1 MVKKNYNSR
10 KRSRNRKSL
19 SGGGKNMMC
28 IPHKDILMEE
38 EEGTWPNPDGPGHI
52 IKCKE
57 KKKIVDCEKD
67 NPTKEIW
74 NKCFWSNTYDTQFD
88 ELRELIK
95 NNNPDNETYK
105 IFKKPDEGGDDGE
118 GDDDEDGEGGDDD
131 GEGDDEMAFGG
142 GGRLR
147 RKSRRKR
154 KGQRKSRRSKRGRSR
169 RNPRRNR
176 RSRRR

>member
-1 MVKKNYNSR
+1 MVKKYSNSR
-10 KRSRNRKSL
+10 KRSRNIKSL
-19 SGGGKNMMC
+19 RGGGENMMC
-28 IPHKDILMEE
+28 LPNKAILEFKE
-38 EEGTWPNPDGPGHI
+38 DGAWPNADGPGRI
-52 IKCKE
+52 NNCKTKTKDVCEIENE
-57 KKKIVDCEKD
+57 KPDIE
-67 NPTKEIW
+67 EW
-74 NKCFWSNTYDTQFD
+74 NKCYWSNTYDTQFD

-95 NNNPDNETYK
+95 QNKPHNEIYK
-105 IFKKPDEGGDDGE
+105 IFLKP
-118 GDDDEDGEGGDDD
+118 DEDGEGDDD
-131 GEGDDEMAFGG
+131 GEGDEDGEGDDDGDMEFGG